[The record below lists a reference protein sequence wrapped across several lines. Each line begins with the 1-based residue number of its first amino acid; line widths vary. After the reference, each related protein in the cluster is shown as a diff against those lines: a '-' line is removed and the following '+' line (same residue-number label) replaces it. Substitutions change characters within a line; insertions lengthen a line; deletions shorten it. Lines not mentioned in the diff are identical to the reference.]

1 MVMVLVS
8 EHISIHTD
16 VQGTWDEKINGR
28 LVLKKVTVMLMIT
41 SLNFQMTWLFYSFL
55 FYSAITDN
63 EDLKTTAST
72 RLKQLPEYNSAE
84 PQ

>member
-1 MVMVLVS
+1 MRQENKWKV
-8 EHISIHTD
+8 
-16 VQGTWDEKINGR
+16 GF
-28 LVLKKVTVMLMIT
+28 KKGDCNAHDYI
-41 SLNFQMTWLFYSFL
+41 LNFQMTWLFYSFL